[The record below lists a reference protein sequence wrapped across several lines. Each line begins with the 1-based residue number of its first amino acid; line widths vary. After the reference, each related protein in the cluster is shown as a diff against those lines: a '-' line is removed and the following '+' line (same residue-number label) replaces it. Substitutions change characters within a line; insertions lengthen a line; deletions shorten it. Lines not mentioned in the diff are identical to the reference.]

1 VRSAGVLVLLAA
13 GVAAAGT
20 KAKPPELSQLHVHP
34 SGAFS
39 IRTPEGWMVGPA
51 SDRADAWDAKQGLL
65 AVRFLYAEQESG
77 FDSLHVDCMLV
88 RLAGAME
95 MHPQVKYEYDFQSGM
110 VGERRVLDSAFLVH
124 YDAPIAGHTD
134 WRQRNVTLVGAG
146 ESLCVITYAPQ
157 LVWKKDKAARATLD
171 GIVNSLTFP
180 PPSSP
185 PPRP

>member
-1 VRSAGVLVLLAA
+1 MRSAAFFILLTAW
-13 GVAAAGT
+13 AAAGGS
-20 KAKPPELSQLHVHP
+20 KAKAPELSQEHVHP

-39 IRTPEGWMVGPA
+39 IHTPEGWQVGPA
-51 SDRADAWDAKQGLL
+51 SDREDAWDAKQGLL
-65 AVRFLYAEQESG
+65 AVRFLYSNRESG

-110 VGERRVLDSAFLVH
+110 FGERRVLDSAFLVH

-180 PPSSP
+180 PHPLP